1 MRKVKL
7 AKNAGF
13 CFGVQRAVEEAIRI
27 QKEYMKKVYTLGPLI
42 HNNDVVKYLEE
53 HHIFAIDLPGH
64 QQISVHVKDFRL
76 IGQIN
81 SYPYKI
87 IERRNVLI
95 RKPEINL
102 SETRSVAYADGEDR

>member
-27 QKEYMKKVYTLGPLI
+27 QKEHMKKVYTLGPLI

-53 HHIFAIDLPGH
+53 HHIFAIDL
-64 QQISVHVKDFRL
+64 KDIYTL
-76 IGQIN
+76 KKGDVI
-81 SYPYKI
+81 
-87 IERRNVLI
+87 VI
-95 RKPEINL
+95 R
-102 SETRSVAYADGEDR
+102 SQGVAKNIL

>member
-53 HHIFAIDLPGH
+53 HHIFAIDL
-64 QQISVHVKDFRL
+64 KDIDTL
-76 IGQIN
+76 KKDDVI
-81 SYPYKI
+81 
-87 IERRNVLI
+87 VI
-95 RKPEINL
+95 RSHGVTKEIL
-102 SETRSVAYADGEDR
+102 EF

>member
-13 CFGVQRAVEEAIRI
+13 CFGVQRAVEEAIKI

-53 HHIFAIDLPGH
+53 HHIFAIYL
-64 QQISVHVKDFRL
+64 KDIDTL
-76 IGQIN
+76 KKDDVIGKAVYIIN
-81 SYPYKI
+81 
-87 IERRNVLI
+87 NV
-95 RKPEINL
+95 EICKNN
-102 SETRSVAYADGEDR
+102 TTIPI